1 MKALELLQ
9 GEHAAALEVLDQLD
23 LAAAAVAAKV
33 PVPAAI
39 FSDIQEFFE
48 VFIERC
54 HHTKEEA
61 AVFPALD
68 AGGEAPLIQRL
79 RADHVSG
86 HLLAARYT
94 MAVHAYQQGDMVAG
108 RKLAE
113 AARAYSEFLRQH
125 IALETAE
132 LFPAVERVLQDADD
146 ELVEAFERIERDEI
160 GEGVHE
166 RLHGMIAQLP
176 LRLSTSVAAAS

>member
-23 LAAAAVAAKV
+23 LAATAVAARV
-33 PVPAAI
+33 TIPAPV
-39 FSDIQEFFE
+39 FSDMQEFFE

-61 AVFPALD
+61 VLFPALD
-68 AGGEAPLIQRL
+68 GNDEVLLIQRL
-79 RADHVSG
+79 RADHVRG
-86 HLLAARYT
+86 HQLAGRYA
-94 MAVHAYQQGDMVAG
+94 MAVHAYRPGDAATG
-108 RKLAE
+108 RQLAE
-113 AARAYSEFLRQH
+113 SARSYSAFLRQH

-132 LFPAVERVLQDADD
+132 LFPAVERVLRDSDD
-146 ELVEAFERIERDEI
+146 QLVEAFERVERDEI

-166 RLHGMIAQLP
+166 RLHAMIAQLSQ
-176 LRLSTSVAAAS
+176 RLSASAAARP